1 MGKGRGARQYLAL
14 NSPHRRHPSLSD
26 GVHNYHDYKTRM
38 LATMTDT
45 DRWKASVNTT
55 WVSMVK
61 VARSVDENYIAADN
75 KLGENK
81 EFHKVL
87 GWRQSW
93 T

>member
-1 MGKGRGARQYLAL
+1 
-14 NSPHRRHPSLSD
+14 
-26 GVHNYHDYKTRM
+26 M

-55 WVSMVK
+55 WVSTVK

-81 EFHKVL
+81 EFYKVL
-87 GWRQSW
+87 G
-93 T
+93 